1 MRVGKMSLVGL
12 AVAGGMLALTASV
25 QAQRVKEEWV
35 ARYNGPGNHHDS
47 ARAMAIDDSGNVYV
61 AGGSR
66 GDVTGTDW
74 ATIKY
79 APTGEVLWLVRYN
92 SPDNRDDVA
101 ADVAVDSEGDVYVSD
116 WGNRRVQIYDPE
128 GGTITA
134 LYGDAVEFSSWA
146 KEVVESNP
154 DVVKAYR
161 RVKDKTALGLFSHP
175 VGMAID
181 EEDRLIVTDTTR
193 GRLQVY
199 AKEKNYLDPQFNL

>member
-1 MRVGKMSLVGL
+1 MEMVGESLEAYHL
-12 AVAGGMLALTASV
+12 LLKEQQLSSQYSQDPATARKLINFIPSRAGDLKRKPYSPPFSNT
-25 QAQRVKEEWV
+25 EI
-35 ARYNGPGNHHDS
+35 N
-47 ARAMAIDDSGNVYV
+47 ISGNDYWYSF
-61 AGGSR
+61 AREFRFYDAS
-66 GDVTGTDW
+66 GDPDLQMIIGVSNNS
-74 ATIKY
+74 ATFLYKF
-79 APTGEVLWLVRYN
+79 
-92 SPDNRDDVA
+92 
-101 ADVAVDSEGDVYVSD
+101 VS
-116 WGNRRVQIYDPE
+116 